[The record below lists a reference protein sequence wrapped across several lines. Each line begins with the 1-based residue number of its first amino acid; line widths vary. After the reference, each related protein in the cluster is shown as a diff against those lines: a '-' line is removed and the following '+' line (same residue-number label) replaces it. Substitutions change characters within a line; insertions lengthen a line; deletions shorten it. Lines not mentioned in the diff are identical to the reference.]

1 MSCMHTMTG
10 KLSRILSIAML
21 AGGLATLQGC
31 AADEE
36 LEPTSATEDELIGL
50 STPCGELSDV
60 PSMRIERFAADG
72 GNVWLRVGIMDP
84 EATPRADI
92 LYLHGYSDR
101 FDNHLPL
108 FEVWRS
114 MGLRVIAFDYPSH
127 GETCGRGLDRYRI
140 NGLAKL
146 VSEVEAHTRPARER
160 PLLVAGWS
168 TGGLVA
174 VRMLQSPEIGT
185 FSRPVAGAMLITPGV
200 DVRLFVGDK
209 TRITRETLT
218 SDPDPPHRGDI
229 SPSSP
234 ICTPLFSGDLV
245 RNAAISRRE
254 AYPSVPTVVLTGG
267 IDADVYARTRGVV
280 SWVDG
285 RQAEGKP
292 VFGLGCPEGKHE
304 LDNESAPM
312 RDEVRAGAASFA
324 RWVLAGGERRGPE
337 LARGVCAPY

>member
-1 MSCMHTMTG
+1 MSYMHTMTQ
-10 KLSRILSIAML
+10 KLSRILGVASL
-21 AGGLATLQGC
+21 AIGLATVPAC

-36 LEPTSATEDELIGL
+36 PEPTAATEDELIGL

-60 PSMRIERFAADG
+60 RSMRIERFAADEG
-72 GNVWLRVGIMDP
+72 KVRLRVGIMEP
-84 EATPRADI
+84 EETPKADI

-108 FEVWRS
+108 FEGWRA

-146 VSEVEAHTRPARER
+146 VSEVEAHTRPAEER

-168 TGGLVA
+168 TGGLVT

-185 FSRPVAGAMLITPGV
+185 FSRPVAGALLITPGV
-200 DVRLFVGDK
+200 DVRLLVGDK
-209 TRITRETLT
+209 TRITQETLT
-218 SDPDPPHRGDI
+218 SDPNPPHRGPI

-234 ICTPLFSGDLV
+234 ICTPLFSADLV
-245 RNAAISRRE
+245 RNAGTSRRE

-267 IDADVYARTRGVV
+267 IDADVYAKTRGVT
-280 SWVDG
+280 SWVDS

-312 RDEVRAGAASFA
+312 RDEVRAGAASFV
-324 RWVLAGGERRGPE
+324 RWVLSGSDPRGPE
-337 LARGVCAPY
+337 LASGVCAPY